1 MTDLVGNE
9 MEKDGMYTFL
19 LVSPRAE
26 EINDFTAALTAQTD
40 ITLKQVDSGGEMLQV
55 IGEKSPHLVIL
66 DQEIG
71 EMDSLDL
78 VNKLL
83 QIDAMINST
92 MITSMDAESWHE
104 KSEGLG
110 MMPPV
115 PDPPTEKDALALL
128 QNFRGMPGL
137 S

>member
-1 MTDLVGNE
+1 
-9 MEKDGMYTFL
+9 MEEGGMYFLL
-19 LVSPRAE
+19 LVSPRVAE
-26 EINDFTAALTAQTD
+26 LDEFTTTLATQPD
-40 ITLKQVDSGGEMLQV
+40 ITLKQVDSGKDMLRAIQ
-55 IGEKSPHLVIL
+55 EESPHLVIL
-66 DQEIG
+66 DQKIRD
-71 EMDSLDL
+71 MDSLAL
-78 VNKLL
+78 VNELL
-83 QIDAMINST
+83 KINAMINST

-128 QNFRGMPGL
+128 EAFRELPGL